1 MTIVSAISERCVRCY
16 ASLRDRPSRL
26 WLVALLVAACSV
38 VIAYCR
44 FRLGSSIVSTHFAY
58 LPIVL
63 TGLWWGRRAAWI
75 ALYFIVLIICL
86 SPLASTGET
95 LVPDLIRAFFF
106 VLVGLAV
113 GTVSENVEAA
123 RRAEETSRKRLEK
136 AQRKLIAA
144 ERLASIGQLSA
155 GVAHEINNPLGTVLL
170 YAHLL
175 LKQLRADD
183 PRRSDLEMIVSEAT
197 RCRNIVRGLLDFAR
211 QSRVSRAPTDL
222 APLIEDVLRIAAP
235 RAERTG
241 VHLTNDVPKDLPTMM
256 IDGDQ
261 IRQMLI
267 NLVENG
273 IDAAANGGEVYI
285 SARFRPDSESVEIQ
299 VSDDGCGIPPG
310 NLAKL
315 FTPFFTTKELGRG
328 TGLGLAI
335 AYGVVKMHSGDITV
349 ESEERQ
355 GTKFSVRLPA
365 GRDGKRGHADSA
377 GTDSLGTGM
386 SSANTLPKLAV
397 VCGPAAA
404 GSGPSRFPEGGTS

>member
-63 TGLWWGRRAAWI
+63 TGLWWGRRTAWI
-75 ALYFIVLIICL
+75 ALYFSVLIICL

-95 LVPDLIRAFFF
+95 LVPDLVRAFFF
-106 VLVGLAV
+106 VLV
-113 GTVSENVEAA
+113 
-123 RRAEETSRKRLEK
+123 
-136 AQRKLIAA
+136 
-144 ERLASIGQLSA
+144 
-155 GVAHEINNPLGTVLL
+155 
-170 YAHLL
+170 
-175 LKQLRADD
+175 
-183 PRRSDLEMIVSEAT
+183 
-197 RCRNIVRGLLDFAR
+197 C
-211 QSRVSRAPTDL
+211 
-222 APLIEDVLRIAAP
+222 
-235 RAERTG
+235 
-241 VHLTNDVPKDLPTMM
+241 
-256 IDGDQ
+256 
-261 IRQMLI
+261 
-267 NLVENG
+267 
-273 IDAAANGGEVYI
+273 I
-285 SARFRPDSESVEIQ
+285 SARFHPDSESVQIQ
-299 VSDDGCGIPPG
+299 VSDNGCGIPPD

-355 GTKFSVRLPA
+355 GTTFSVRLPA

-377 GTDSLGTGM
+377 GTDSLETGM
-386 SSANTLPKLAV
+386 SSANTLPKLAM